1 MLPFGID
8 ITTFESNQFLIPFLF
23 VLAIVFGALEQAN
36 VFRSRAVNFIVA
48 AAISFFAVS
57 NTAFTNLLWS
67 QFGNVTIFFIA
78 MFFIIFILEAF
89 GVRKRYPGEPPG
101 GALVITGGIL
111 FVLLSIGLLIINLLP
126 PIPFIGGGQNL
137 LLLFAIVLIL
147 LIFWLAYKIG
157 SGKPSHPQQ
166 QR

>member
-23 VLAIVFGALEQAN
+23 VLAIVFGTLEQAN
-36 VFRSRAVNFIVA
+36 VFRNRGVNFIVA
-48 AAISFFAVS
+48 AAISFFAIS

-67 QFGNVTIFFIA
+67 QFGNITVFFIA

-89 GVRKRYPGEPPG
+89 GVRKRHPDEAPG
-101 GALVITGGIL
+101 GALVVTGGIL
-111 FVLLSIGLLIINLLP
+111 FVLLSIGLLLINLLP

-137 LLLFAIVLIL
+137 LLLFAITLIL
-147 LIFWLAYKIG
+147 LIFWLAFKIG
-157 SGKPSHPQQ
+157 SGKPHPQQ